1 MKRTLQT
8 LEIELQ
14 SLLAM
19 VSMKDEAA
27 LLWKLEKKKKK
38 LLRIFI
44 LVVLLT

>member
-19 VSMKDEAA
+19 VSTKHKTEDFLPVSISYFGFSA
-27 LLWKLEKKKKK
+27 L
-38 LLRIFI
+38 ISM
-44 LVVLLT
+44 